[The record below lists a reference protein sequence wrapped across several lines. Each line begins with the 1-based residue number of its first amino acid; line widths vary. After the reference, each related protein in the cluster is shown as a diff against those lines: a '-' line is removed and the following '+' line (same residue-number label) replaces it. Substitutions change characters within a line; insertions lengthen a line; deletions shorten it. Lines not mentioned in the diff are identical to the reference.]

1 MKDSKLN
8 RKPNFPAIPWRMHL
22 LVASVGLIVIA
33 IVVYGFYIGERLT
46 ALDEPLIDA
55 VMEIQLEA
63 EASDLWFREVI
74 QGNLVVDLKTIWQ
87 PLEQSVWYLHA
98 ILQDSKIRKK
108 FYSPLKDDDTHEL
121 IEHVQ
126 KKLAALK
133 KITELIVASAETHG
147 SAKKLR
153 LRYEEAIREFL
164 DQVDQLEGR
173 LLSIKTKNI
182 RHFRYL
188 HLLLIVTSVVLL
200 FSISLAFQFFVRR
213 RKKDY
218 QALEEAKQ
226 SLEIENAERV
236 KAETELK
243 KAHQELEA
251 RVLRRTAELSRTNEK
266 LKVEIAERNRVE
278 EQLQLSKSMLQGVFD
293 GIPDSLILIDR
304 HMGLKMIN
312 KSAAAYYNVENL
324 QDVLGKRCYRVAGDS
339 AFCKGCR
346 IPEAVTSGCKISFER
361 KGIMNPE
368 RIEQVT
374 LYPLEGNGDS
384 CGDAI
389 IRVIDV
395 TETKFFE
402 RQLIQS
408 EKMASLGI
416 MVASVAHEINN
427 PNNFVSFNIPILRNY
442 IEELLPIIDQFTAGC
457 PNREF
462 CHMPYREF
470 RDDIFRLMDNIMN
483 GADRI
488 SAFVANLREF
498 SQSDADRLKK
508 YVDLKSVVEKV
519 IAICGKKLKRSIKSI
534 EMNISHDLPQIY
546 TAPHAME
553 QVLLNLLTNAAQ
565 AADKEDSK
573 VILNISIGNAPRE
586 HLIVEIID
594 NGCGIDKKSRDRL
607 FDPFYTTRLPNGGT
621 GLGLYVCHNLVKGL
635 EGRIEVE
642 SEPGVGSKFTV
653 ILPDMDAD
661 RPPAV

>member
-1 MKDSKLN
+1 
-8 RKPNFPAIPWRMHL
+8 
-22 LVASVGLIVIA
+22 VA
-33 IVVYGFYIGERLT
+33 
-46 ALDEPLIDA
+46 
-55 VMEIQLEA
+55 
-63 EASDLWFREVI
+63 DLR
-74 QGNLVVDLKTIWQ
+74 TIWQ

-98 ILQDSKIRKK
+98 IMQDSKVRKK

-133 KITELIVASAETHG
+133 KVTELIVATAETHG
-147 SAKKLR
+147 SAKRLR

-173 LLSIKTKNI
+173 LLSIKAKNI

-226 SLEIENAERV
+226 RLEIENAERL
-236 KAETELK
+236 KAEIELK

-312 KSAAAYYNVENL
+312 KSAAAYFNVEKL
-324 QDVLGKRCYRVAGDS
+324 QDVLGKPCNRVAGDS
-339 AFCKGCR
+339 TSCKNCR
-346 IPEAVTSGCKISFER
+346 IPRAVTSGCKISFER
-361 KGIMNPE
+361 KGFMNPE
-368 RIEQVT
+368 RVEQVT
-374 LYPLEGNGDS
+374 VYPLEGNGS
-384 CGDAI
+384 NSGDAI
-389 IRVIDV
+389 IRIIDV
-395 TETKFFE
+395 TETRLFE

-416 MVASVAHEINN
+416 MVSSVAHEINN

-498 SQSDADRLKK
+498 SKSDADHLKK
-508 YVDLKSVVEKV
+508 NVDFKSIVEKV
-519 IAICGKKLKRSIKSI
+519 IAICGKNLKRSIKSI
-534 EMNISHDLPQIY
+534 QMNIPPDLPQIY
-546 TAPHAME
+546 TAPHAMD
-553 QVLLNLLTNAAQ
+553 QVLLNLLMNAAQ
-565 AADKEDSK
+565 AADKKDSR
-573 VILNISIGNAPRE
+573 VILNITIGSTPLE

-594 NGCGIDKKSRDRL
+594 NGCGIDEKSKARL
-607 FDPFYTTRLPNGGT
+607 FDPFYTTRLAKGGT
-621 GLGLYVCHNLVKGL
+621 GLGLYVCHNLTKGL
-635 EGRIEVE
+635 GGRIEVE
-642 SEPGVGSKFTV
+642 SEPGAGSKFTV
-653 ILPDMDAD
+653 ILPDMDGD